1 MPSAGIPT
9 FPLWGVQSSTSAM
22 PDKSPLG
29 MQTGFAHQSHR
40 GFLGKFRGNEGV
52 LESAKPFTLG
62 SHDFEIVTLSKDP

>member
-1 MPSAGIPT
+1 
-9 FPLWGVQSSTSAM
+9 M